1 MTQKWN
7 LQDIRPATPRPTRA
21 PQPQN
26 GMERVP
32 IRRPG
37 QTGSAQMQGVVQP
50 HHFNPTPEIEP
61 AFSDDTDTDEKIPVI
76 NGQKRSRVQLY
87 VGIALIAL
95 IVGGGLMVSII
106 TGGATVTIHPKVRE
120 MNVNAE
126 FTAYTEKKPG
136 ELSYEIMTL
145 DAGGERQVKASGQS
159 TTTKQATGEIEI
171 SKSTP
176 GTQRLIKNT
185 RFQTDSGLIF
195 RVQESVIIPGAGKD
209 ASGKLVPGSIRAQVF
224 ADEASD
230 KYNVPAGTKFA
241 VPGFKEGGDT
251 ELYNAISATN
261 GQAFTDGFNGQ
272 KFVINDAELA
282 TAKQSLELELRNSLL
297 EKVKAERPADF
308 TTFDS
313 AISITYTELP
323 PTQYGDNLV
332 TLKEQATLQIPLF
345 KNTDF
350 ASFIAKAVITGYE
363 DEPVRIDN
371 LQNLTFAYT
380 DATTSRSNIANLSSL
395 SFKITG
401 VPKLVWTFDGEKMK
415 TELMGKE
422 KTAFNGVLKGYTG
435 IERGEVEVRP
445 FWQRSFPTNLKD
457 IIIKE
462 DLTPTK

>member
-21 PQPQN
+21 PLPQN

-37 QTGSAQMQGVVQP
+37 QTSGAQTQPPVQS
-50 HHFNPTPEIEP
+50 HHFQNTPESEP
-61 AFSDDTDTDEKIPVI
+61 TFSEDTDQDEKIPVV
-76 NGQKRSRVQLY
+76 NGQKRGRTHVIIGFAI
-87 VGIALIAL
+87 VALIIGGAL
-95 IVGGGLMVSII
+95 TISIM
-106 TGGATVTIHPKVRE
+106 TGGATVTIHPKMRE

-136 ELSYEIMTL
+136 ELSYEILTL

-171 SKSTP
+171 SKATP

-224 ADEASD
+224 ADEAGD
-230 KYNVPAGTKFA
+230 KYNVPAGTKFS

-251 ELYNAISATN
+251 ELFNAISAAN
-261 GQAFTDGFNGQ
+261 GQAFIDGFSGQ

-313 AISITYTELP
+313 AIAITYTELP

-332 TLKEQATLQIPLF
+332 TLKEQATLQVPLF

-350 ASFIAKAVITGYE
+350 AAFIAKAVITGYE

-380 DATTSRSNIANLSSL
+380 DATTSRSNIANLASL
-395 SFKITG
+395 TFKITG

-415 TELMGKE
+415 TELLGKE
-422 KTAFNGVLKGYTG
+422 KTAFNSVLKGYTG

-445 FWQRSFPTNLKD
+445 FWKRSFPTNIKD
-457 IIIKE
+457 ITIAE
-462 DLTPTK
+462 DLTATK